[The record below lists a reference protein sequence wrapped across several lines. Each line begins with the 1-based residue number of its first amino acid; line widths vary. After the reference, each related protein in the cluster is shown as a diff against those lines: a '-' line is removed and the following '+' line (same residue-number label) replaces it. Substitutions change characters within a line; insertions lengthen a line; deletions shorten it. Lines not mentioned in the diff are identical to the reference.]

1 MVATAPSKPSTI
13 DDLAHFPDDGKLREI
28 IDGQVV
34 EWDVTNIDHGFFA
47 GVLARIIGNFVLQ
60 HRLGMVTTNDA
71 LVRILGSASHA
82 RGADIAFFS
91 RRRIPKDRR
100 VGATT
105 TTPDFVIEILSPT
118 DRAVDVQEKIH
129 DWLRSGVR
137 LLWYIDPMN
146 GTTAVYTGGHLA
158 YVDAGDSLEGGDV
171 LPGLSL
177 RMQDIFDELA
187 EIDAVAVSNDELDS

>member
-1 MVATAPSKPSTI
+1 MVVAALSRPCTI
-13 DDLAHFPDDGKLREI
+13 EDLDHFPDDGKLREI
-28 IDGQVV
+28 VDGQVV

-47 GVLARIIGNFVLQ
+47 GVLARILGNFVLQ

-71 LVRILGSASHA
+71 LVRILGSASHV

-137 LLWYIDPMN
+137 LLWYIDPMK
-146 GTTAVYTGGHLA
+146 GMTAVYTGDHLT
-158 YVDAGDSLEGGDV
+158 YVDAGEFLEGGDV

-177 RMQDIFDELA
+177 RVQDVFDELA
-187 EIDAVAVSNDELDS
+187 EIDALANSDSY